1 MGWMRKNHENQG
13 FTLVEILIV
22 LAIIGTL
29 ATIGVRRL
37 NQSENLKTSIR
48 RLSTVLKKTR
58 SYAKLTNKTYRLVI
72 KIDPKAP
79 DSYWVESSN
88 KLHLID
94 PKADD
99 KFKMLSEK
107 DKEKAK
113 GEFQPATDILP
124 QPRTIPKEWSFG
136 IVESTGHPESK
147 ESELSYIYFFP
158 QGVSEEAIIQI
169 TNKAKS
175 TWTIYVHP
183 LISNPDIYQVA
194 KSLKDF
200 AK

>member
-1 MGWMRKNHENQG
+1 MDWTNKNKG

-22 LAIIGTL
+22 LAIIGAL
-29 ATIGVRRL
+29 SAIGIRKL

-72 KIDPKAP
+72 KIDPKEP
-79 DSYWVESSN
+79 DSYWVESTN
-88 KLHLID
+88 KIHLID

-99 KFKMLSEK
+99 KFKMLSDKE
-107 DKEKAK
+107 KEKAK
-113 GEFQPATDILP
+113 GEFQPATDILAN
-124 QPRTIPKEWSFG
+124 PRKIPKEWSFG
-136 IVESTGHPESK
+136 IVESTGHPEGI

-169 TNKAKS
+169 TNKSKS
-175 TWTIYVHP
+175 TWTLHIHP
-183 LISNPDIYQVA
+183 LISNPEIYQEA
-194 KSLKDF
+194 KRLKDF
-200 AK
+200 SQ